1 MYFSDNKKGACAP
14 CLEVTAVSMSYPHL
28 AFAKIQQK
36 IKLTKNM
43 QFFTIHELSRSHK
56 AATLGIDN
64 TPPNDVVLNLTA
76 LVINVLDPVRAAMG
90 KPIRVTSGYRCPEL
104 NARIPG
110 ASSDS
115 QHTKGEAADIVI
127 AKGGKW
133 DNYLLGCAIVR
144 LGNFD
149 QVIFENVGKDDL
161 LPDWI
166 HVSWKRTGTN
176 RHEIRK
182 HVKGS
187 GPIEQKK
194 RKTGKTIRKS
204 TNFGQN
210 IL

>member
-1 MYFSDNKKGACAP
+1 
-14 CLEVTAVSMSYPHL
+14 
-28 AFAKIQQK
+28 
-36 IKLTKNM
+36 M
-43 QFFTIHELSRSHK
+43 QYFTIDEFTRSDITAIH
-56 AATLGIDN
+56 GIDN
-64 TPPNDVVLNLTA
+64 SPSLYAIGNLTA

-90 KPIRVTSGYRCPEL
+90 KPICVTSGYRCPEL
-104 NARIPG
+104 NARIAG

-133 DNYLLGCAIVR
+133 DNHLLGCAIVR

>member
-1 MYFSDNKKGACAP
+1 
-14 CLEVTAVSMSYPHL
+14 
-28 AFAKIQQK
+28 
-36 IKLTKNM
+36 M
-43 QFFTIHELSRSHK
+43 QYFTIDEFTRSDI
-56 AATLGIDN
+56 AAIHGIDN
-64 TPPNDVVLNLTA
+64 SPSLYAIGNLTA

-110 ASSDS
+110 TSSDS

-166 HVSWKRTGTN
+166 HVSWKRTALFTGIFCF
-176 RHEIRK
+176 IRMLCNFLGLLRS
-182 HVKGS
+182 VPLRGS
-187 GPIEQKK
+187 FLGMFWEDGLWIY
-194 RKTGKTIRKS
+194 S
-204 TNFGQN
+204 T
-210 IL
+210 